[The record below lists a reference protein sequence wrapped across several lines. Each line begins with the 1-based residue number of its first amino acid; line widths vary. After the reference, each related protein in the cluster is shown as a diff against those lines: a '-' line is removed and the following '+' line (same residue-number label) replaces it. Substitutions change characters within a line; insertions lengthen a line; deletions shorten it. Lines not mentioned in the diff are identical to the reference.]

1 MTTDPPST
9 PKGESQLH
17 AVVTGEEVGRARA
30 AQGLR
35 RSSKAAVRAAER
47 PGPRTAASAVPGRP
61 RCACTSGTN
70 VVGFGSAVPAP
81 VPWAAKLWDFPLI
94 HKTF

>member
-35 RSSKAAVRAAER
+35 RSSKAAVRAAEAR
-47 PGPRTAASAVPGRP
+47 PEDRCE
-61 RCACTSGTN
+61 RCAGPAEVCLYERDERG
-70 VVGFGSAVPAP
+70 GFWLCRTCAGALGRQAMGLSADP
-81 VPWAAKLWDFPLI
+81 
-94 HKTF
+94 